1 MIRSDLLDMA
11 DESYKNFHKKLIP
24 TVDEDLIIG
33 VRTPELRK
41 YAKSIYGTEKANN
54 FLKVLPHKYYE
65 ENNLHAFLIEQIKD
79 FDKCA
84 EEVTKF
90 LPFIDNWATC
100 DMMSPKIFK
109 TNPQKT
115 FELIQKWIKSNSIYT
130 VRYAIVTLMSNFL
143 DEYFSKKH
151 LDMVKNAICD
161 EYYINMAIAWYFSMA
176 LVKQYEKTIPL
187 FENRL
192 IENKWVH
199 NKSLQKA
206 RESRRIPPEIK
217 EYLNSL
223 KIK

>member
-1 MIRSDLLDMA
+1 M
-11 DESYKNFHKKLIP
+11 
-24 TVDEDLIIG
+24 
-33 VRTPELRK
+33 
-41 YAKSIYGTEKANN
+41 
-54 FLKVLPHKYYE
+54 
-65 ENNLHAFLIEQIKD
+65 IEQIKD

-90 LPFIDNWATC
+90 LPFVDNWATC

-115 FELIQKWIKSNSIYT
+115 FELIQKWIKSDSIYT
-130 VRYAIVTLMSNFL
+130 ARYAIVTLMSNFL
-143 DEYFSKKH
+143 DEYFSEKH
-151 LDMVKNAICD
+151 LDMVKNAVCD

-187 FENRL
+187 FENRV

-206 RESRRIPPEIK
+206 RESRRIRPEIK

>member
-1 MIRSDLLDMA
+1 MYYILNNIVSVFNT
-11 DESYKNFHKKLIP
+11 DE
-24 TVDEDLIIG
+24 
-33 VRTPELRK
+33 
-41 YAKSIYGTEKANN
+41 ANI
-54 FLKVLPHKYYE
+54 FLKQLPHKYYE

-90 LPFIDNWATC
+90 LPFVDNWATC

-115 FELIQKWIKSNSIYT
+115 FELIQKWIKSDSIYT
-130 VRYAIVTLMSNFL
+130 ARYAIVTLMSNFL
-143 DEYFSKKH
+143 DEYFSEKH
-151 LDMVKNAICD
+151 LDMVKNAVCD

-187 FENRL
+187 FENRV

-206 RESRRIPPEIK
+206 RESRRIRPEIK

>member
-1 MIRSDLLDMA
+1 MYYILNNIVSVFNT
-11 DESYKNFHKKLIP
+11 DE
-24 TVDEDLIIG
+24 
-33 VRTPELRK
+33 
-41 YAKSIYGTEKANN
+41 ANI
-54 FLKVLPHKYYE
+54 FLKQLPHKYYE

-90 LPFIDNWATC
+90 LPFVDNWATC

-109 TNPQKT
+109 KNSKKT
-115 FELIQKWIKSNSIYT
+115 FELIQKWIKSDSIYT
-130 VRYAIVTLMSNFL
+130 ARYAIVTLMSNFL
-143 DEYFSKKH
+143 DEYFSEKH
-151 LDMVKNAICD
+151 LDMVKNAVCD

-187 FENRL
+187 FENRV

-206 RESRRIPPEIK
+206 RESRRIRPEIK